1 MGRLAT
7 VDDDEDQFF
16 IYSLIDGAGV
26 FGVDSG
32 AGTLVVAGRLDYER
46 QSVYTVRLVSTDSGV
61 PQLSVTQNL
70 TVHVTD
76 VNEPPSESLIP
87 YKKFNC
93 LFLVVLTS
101 RIMGLV
107 HDYVTCPKFTTKPG
121 LHQIILILWHI
132 ARGYSFHFSCFG
144 ILFVVK
150 SFYSENEAWW

>member
-26 FGVDSG
+26 FGVDSV
-32 AGTLVVAGRLDYER
+32 AGTLVVAGKLDYER
-46 QSVYTVRLVSTDSGV
+46 LSVYTVRLVSTDSGV

-76 VNEPPSESLIP
+76 VNEPPSESLIRF
-87 YKKFNC
+87 KKFTC

-101 RIMGLV
+101 RRIASLCRMS
-107 HDYVTCPKFTTKPG
+107 
-121 LHQIILILWHI
+121 QWH
-132 ARGYSFHFSCFG
+132 
-144 ILFVVK
+144 
-150 SFYSENEAWW
+150 